1 MILPGSTTSISSAS
15 TNTTAYG
22 TTSDYRLKENVVGM
36 SGSITKLKSLKPK
49 YYNII
54 KDPDK
59 KVCGGF
65 LAHEVAGIVPEAVFG
80 EKDAMTTD
88 DITGEEVEVIDPQQ
102 IDYGKITP
110 LLVGALQEAIARIE
124 TLENA

>member
-1 MILPGSTTSISSAS
+1 M
-15 TNTTAYG
+15 
-22 TTSDYRLKENVVGM
+22 
-36 SGSITKLKSLKPK
+36 
-49 YYNII
+49 
-54 KDPDK
+54 
-59 KVCGGF
+59 
-65 LAHEVAGIVPEAVFG
+65 PEAVIG

>member
-1 MILPGSTTSISSAS
+1 MWGI
-15 TNTTAYG
+15 
-22 TTSDYRLKENVVGM
+22 
-36 SGSITKLKSLKPK
+36 
-49 YYNII
+49 
-54 KDPDK
+54 
-59 KVCGGF
+59 
-65 LAHEVAGIVPEAVFG
+65 LAHEVADIVPEAVIG